1 MPAFLMSALS
11 RGLLGWLPETEQGKK
26 ASQVPGSGDPQETLA
41 VTITLDDCSLWE
53 RGCNTESHL

>member
-1 MPAFLMSALS
+1 MSALS

-26 ASQVPGSGDPQETLA
+26 ASRVPGSGDPQETLA

-53 RGCNTESHL
+53 RGCNTE